1 MRVRIVSYNI
11 HRAIGTDRRFR
22 PDRVAGILSS
32 HRADILL
39 LQEVDFGVP
48 RSRRMDMSMRL
59 ADELGYRYRAAGY
72 NVRLREGMYGNATL
86 TNWPIVRDRN
96 IDLSVGRKK
105 KRGCQYTRLEIPN
118 GVSGPATLDVFN
130 LHLGLSA
137 RERRQQLGL
146 LMSSREFFT
155 LEPGG
160 ACVVGGDFNDW
171 RSQLEPPLTRA
182 LGFECAT
189 SHNGGKRP
197 PKRLKTYPAFSPRG
211 PLDRVYFRGGLE
223 LVNVYRCR
231 HQASKLA
238 SDHLPIIVDLELPDQ
253 SRGAGSE
260 KNGLDHATPPSS

>member
-1 MRVRIVSYNI
+1 MRLRIVSYNI

-48 RSRRMDMSMRL
+48 RSRRMDMSQRL
-59 ADELGYRYRAAGY
+59 ADDLGYKYRAAGY

-86 TNWPIVRDRN
+86 TNWPIVRERN

-105 KRGCQYTRLEIPN
+105 RRGCQYTLLEIPN
-118 GVSGPATLDVFN
+118 GASGPLRLDVFN

-146 LMSSREFFT
+146 LVSSKEFST
-155 LEPGG
+155 LDPED
-160 ACVVGGDFNDW
+160 ACVLGGDFNDW
-171 RSQLEPPLTRA
+171 RSQLQLPLTKA
-182 LGFECAT
+182 LQFRCAT
-189 SHNGGKRP
+189 SVNGSGQVDRN
-197 PKRLKTYPAFSPRG
+197 LKTYPAFSPRG
-211 PLDRVYFRGGLE
+211 PLDRLYFRGDLE

-231 HQASKLA
+231 HQVSKVA
-238 SDHLPIIVDLELPDQ
+238 SDHLPIIVDLEFE
-253 SRGAGSE
+253 RAG
-260 KNGLDHATPPSS
+260 